1 MSNWLVAYLIL
12 LKNLLNLLCI
22 LGTKEIFSFF
32 LNPWKIHL
40 LAFSTGKNFILF
52 FVQLGI

>member
-12 LKNLLNLLCI
+12 LKNLLNLLYI

>member
-1 MSNWLVAYLIL
+1 MY
-12 LKNLLNLLCI
+12 I

-32 LNPWKIHL
+32 LNLWKIHL

-52 FVQLGI
+52 FVQPGIYFQLRDKADSFPKCL